1 MYLRCNRRFKDG
13 KEHCYWNI
21 VEAKRCA
28 DGRVVQRQV
37 LYLGEINDSQHE
49 AWCRVIEAFDEDTQ
63 QRTQLALFPA
73 QREVPEHAKAYGLQ
87 VRLEA
92 MQLHRPRQW
101 GACWLACQVYEQ
113 LELDRF
119 WEACLADS
127 REGTR
132 WRHILQTLVV
142 YRLIDPGSEWR
153 LHRLWFEQSAM
164 GDLLGADYS
173 LVEKNALYRCLDK
186 VLAHKSALFTHL
198 TQRWQDLFGAR
209 FDVLLYDLTSTYF
222 ESPPPQ
228 NEQDKRRYGYSR
240 DKRPDCVQVVIA
252 LIVTPEGF
260 PIAYEVLA
268 GNTAD
273 KTTLKAFLHKIETQY
288 GKAQRI
294 WVMDRGIPTEEVLE
308 QMRAADPP
316 VYYLVGT
323 PKGRLTKL
331 ERTLV
336 ALPWAAVRPG
346 VQVKLLPQ
354 QQELY
359 VFAESRE
366 RTHKERAMRRRQL
379 KGLVKRLQQLQQ
391 MKFNNPRQLLIKLGE
406 AKGRYRA
413 AWRLIELVWP
423 QAPLASTLAETAAAD
438 AKAQPHALDATLEA
452 LAAGATRE
460 PAAQPLF
467 ALRLNRKKLRQT
479 RRREGRYL
487 LRTNLCARNP
497 DELWQFYI
505 QLTEV
510 EAAFK
515 NLKDD
520 LQLRPIYH
528 QLEQRIEAHIFVAFM
543 AYCLHISLRA
553 QLKPLA
559 AGLSSRAVLDKL
571 AGIQMLDVHFPTT
584 DGRTLILSRYTEPN
598 PDQRLLLERLNLIL
612 PPQPPPRIT
621 AAGQLARA
629 SDPAHL

>member
-1 MYLRCNRRFKDG
+1 MYLRCNRRCKDG

-28 DGRVVQRQV
+28 NGRVVQRQV
-37 LYLGEINDSQHE
+37 LYLGEINDSQRE

-73 QREVPEHAKAYGLQ
+73 QRELPEHAKAYGVQ

-101 GACWLACQVYEQ
+101 GACWLACQLYEQ

-132 WRHILQTLVV
+132 WRHIVQTLVV

-164 GDLLGADYS
+164 GDLLGADYW

-186 VLAHKSALFTHL
+186 VLVHKSALFTHL

-252 LIVTPEGF
+252 LIVTPQGL

-273 KTTLKAFLHKIETQY
+273 KTTLKAFLEKIETQY

-308 QMRAADPP
+308 LMRAADPP

-331 ERTLV
+331 ERKLI

-346 VQVKLLPQ
+346 VQVKLLPL

-359 VFAESRE
+359 VLAESRE
-366 RTHKERAMRRRQL
+366 RIHKERAMRRRQL
-379 KGLVKRLQQLQQ
+379 KGLVKRLKQLQQ
-391 MKFNNPRQLLIKLGE
+391 MKFNDTRQLLIKLGE
-406 AKGRYRA
+406 AKARYRG

-423 QAPLASTLAETAAAD
+423 QAKVSGALPEAAA
-438 AKAQPHALDATLEA
+438 AGIKAHAQGARLESVA
-452 LAAGATRE
+452 PGPTSE
-460 PAAQPLF
+460 PATQAF
-467 ALRLNRKKLRQT
+467 FGFRLKRKQLRQR

-487 LRTNLCARNP
+487 LRTNLCGRDP

-528 QLEQRIEAHIFVAFM
+528 QLEHRIEAHIFVAFM
-543 AYCLHISLRA
+543 AYCLHITLRA

-598 PDQRLLLERLNLIL
+598 SDQRLLLERLNLTL

-621 AAGQLARA
+621 AAGQLARS
-629 SDPAHL
+629 SDLALL